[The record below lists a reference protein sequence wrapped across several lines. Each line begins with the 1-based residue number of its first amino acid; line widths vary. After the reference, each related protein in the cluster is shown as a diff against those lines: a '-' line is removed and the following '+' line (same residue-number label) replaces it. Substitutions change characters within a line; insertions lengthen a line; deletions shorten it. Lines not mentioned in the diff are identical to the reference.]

1 MANERILFMK
11 LVMPEMPE
19 VENEY
24 MMSGFCKPEK

>member
-1 MANERILFMK
+1 MQMK